1 MILEAKR
8 DLKKGEELFISYIK
22 KKSDDDLFICH
33 GFCDPPGSN
42 PNTTVL
48 FTLSDIVESLSNL
61 QKINKWEK
69 LKRSQKKNMDYS
81 ISLGEI
87 SDDLIFDLAFLSGT
101 KAQHIHMCL
110 EYSEFGKQN
119 QFFEN
124 FKTCLRRKEKS
135 LLSELRE
142 DLKGNEV
149 RRCHLFIVQ
158 LHLSKL

>member
-42 PNTTVL
+42 FNTTVL
-48 FTLSDIVESLSNL
+48 FTLQDIVESLSNL
-61 QKINKWEK
+61 PKINKWEK
-69 LKRSQKKNMDYS
+69 LKRSQKKNMDYF
-81 ISLGEI
+81 ISLDEI

-101 KAQHIHMCL
+101 KTQHVYMCL
-110 EYSEFGKQN
+110 EDSEFAKHN

-124 FKTCLRRKEKS
+124 FKICLRQKEEA
-135 LLSELRE
+135 LLSDLRE

-158 LHLSKL
+158 LYLKKL